1 MYGVKELKQR
11 LIIIKTSNLDDA
23 TILDENYTQ
32 LIKETPDPD
41 EQKQFVVLRSIVQR
55 RIKHLQE
62 ENGHI

>member
-1 MYGVKELKQR
+1 MYGVQELKQR
-11 LIIIKTSNLDDA
+11 LIIIRTSGLDDA
-23 TILDENYTQ
+23 TILDENYTH

-41 EQKQFVVLRSIVQR
+41 EQKQFLVLRSIVQR